1 MFLKHYCLVKKYNK
15 LAVNGQWTGQDLLCY
30 IYTMLESDKK
40 KKSHNLSQCCSK
52 IGKKFVKSLWII
64 KICNDN
70 WNFTNFHSIRKQN
83 VEANFAKLRFSE
95 IFMKFWHFLI
105 MIFFRISLSRLYTDA
120 AADVEGLTWPSISS
134 IWHWGGNDLRF
145 KNAFTHFFDVTHCTQ
160 WMGSMPQY
168 NEKAIWALI
177 IHVVPSLIKERLFK
191 CL

>member
-1 MFLKHYCLVKKYNK
+1 MH
-15 LAVNGQWTGQDLLCY
+15 D
-30 IYTMLESDKK
+30 
-40 KKSHNLSQCCSK
+40 LSQCCSK
-52 IGKKFVKSLWII
+52 IGKKFVKSLWI
-64 KICNDN
+64 KKNLQ
-70 WNFTNFHSIRKQN
+70 WQLKLHQFSFWSKKQRWG
-83 VEANFAKLRFSE
+83 KLCQITFFRF
-95 IFMKFWHFLI
+95 FMKFRHFLI
-105 MIFFRISLSRLYTDA
+105 MIFFRIRLSRLYTDA